1 MYHTLKLQNGCNII
15 KPQNMICFRYAIV
28 NTMHGDKIIIT
39 IIIIIIIAE
48 STLNSLLVLR

>member
-39 IIIIIIIAE
+39 IIIIMIAE
-48 STLNSLLVLR
+48 STLNS